1 LPLRRSTQSG
11 ESPGPKP
18 FSQEWLRTPQEPG
31 QSPQRRGLPD
41 WIPSERVLA
50 GILVGLLILLILPWR
65 HSGGVNTTP
74 PPEETAI
81 AAAMPS
87 PTETATAQE
96 PTESPQQPAATES
109 TATEVPPAETVA
121 VEPTV
126 AATAPAPSPTSDPS
140 VAVTGDYLL
149 PEYRI
154 LSYYGFPGEVNMG
167 VLGEYD
173 MQTLLDRLKAQAAE
187 YEAVDDRPYKLAFE
201 VIASVAQQWEGDDG
215 DYLAYIG
222 EETLQEY
229 IDFTAANDMLLILD
243 VQFGHRTVQQ
253 ELEAMEPYLKYPH
266 VQLALDPEFAVGDGE
281 VPGTV
286 IGSIDAADVLYAQ
299 QELARISAENGI
311 PPKLLIVH
319 QFTDSSITNRET
331 IAQIPGVQFVLEV
344 DGFGTPDEK
353 RSTFALLTGGEA
365 FDFHGFKLWYNGQDD
380 PIMTPEEVLALD
392 PQPDLIIY
400 Q

>member
-1 LPLRRSTQSG
+1 MPLRRSPQSG

-18 FSQEWLRTPQEPG
+18 FSEEWLRTPQEPG
-31 QSPQRRGLPD
+31 PPPERRGLPD
-41 WIPSERVLA
+41 WMPSERLLA
-50 GILVGLLILLILPWR
+50 GLLVGLLVLLILPWR

-74 PPEETAI
+74 PAEETVV
-81 AAAMPS
+81 AAALPS
-87 PTETATAQE
+87 PTETVPDEE
-96 PTESPQQPAATES
+96 PTEPVQQSVPTEAAPTEIVV
-109 TATEVPPAETVA
+109 E
-121 VEPTV
+121 EPTV
-126 AATAPAPSPTSDPS
+126 VPTAAPASPTTAPP
-140 VAVTGDYLL
+140 VAVTGEYLL
-149 PEYRI
+149 PTYRI

-173 MQTLLDRLKAQAAE
+173 MPTLLERLKTQAAE

-201 VIASVAQQWEGDDG
+201 VIASVAQQYEGEDG
-215 DYLAYIG
+215 DHLAYIG
-222 EETLQEY
+222 ADQVQEY

-243 VQFGHRTVQQ
+243 VQFGRRTVQQ
-253 ELEAMEPYLKYPH
+253 EVEAMTPYLKYPH
-266 VQLALDPEFAVGDGE
+266 VHLALDPEFAVDEGE

-299 QELARISAENGI
+299 QALAQISAENDL

-319 QFTDSSITNRET
+319 QFTESSISNRET
-331 IAQIPGVQFVLEV
+331 ITQIPGVQFVLEV
-344 DGFGTPDEK
+344 DGFGAPDEK
-353 RSTFALLTGGEA
+353 RATYALLTGGEA
-365 FDFHGFKLWYNGQDD
+365 FEFHGFKLWYNGQDD

>member
-1 LPLRRSTQSG
+1 MPLRRSTQSG
-11 ESPGPKP
+11 ENPGPKP

-31 QSPQRRGLPD
+31 QTPERRGLPE
-41 WIPSERVLA
+41 WMPSERVLA
-50 GILVGLLILLILPWR
+50 GLLVGLLILLILPFR
-65 HSGGVNTTP
+65 HSVGLNSTP
-74 PPEETAI
+74 PAEETAI
-81 AAAMPS
+81 AAALPT
-87 PTETATAQE
+87 PTEQSQPLD
-96 PTESPQQPAATES
+96 PTEVVQQSAPSETEQ
-109 TATEVPPAETVA
+109 TEPVATEVIA

-126 AATAPAPSPTSDPS
+126 FPTTAPVSPTADPAL
-140 VAVTGDYLL
+140 AVTGEYLL

-154 LSYYGFPGEVNMG
+154 LSFYGFPGEVNMG

-173 MQTLLDRLKAQAAE
+173 METLLQRLKEQAAL

-201 VIASVAQQWEGDDG
+201 VIASVAQQYEGDDG

-222 EETLQEY
+222 ESMLQEY
-229 IDFTAANDMLLILD
+229 IDFTAANDLLLILD

-253 ELEAMEPYLKYPH
+253 EVAAMEPYLKYPH
-266 VQLALDPEFAVGDGE
+266 VQLALDPEFSVGDGQ

-299 QELARISAENGI
+299 QELARISAENDL

-319 QFTDSSITNRET
+319 QFTDSSITNRDT

-344 DGFGTPDEK
+344 DGFGSPDEK
-353 RSTFALLTGGEA
+353 RGTYSWLTSGEV

-380 PIMTPEEVLALD
+380 PIMSPEEVLALD